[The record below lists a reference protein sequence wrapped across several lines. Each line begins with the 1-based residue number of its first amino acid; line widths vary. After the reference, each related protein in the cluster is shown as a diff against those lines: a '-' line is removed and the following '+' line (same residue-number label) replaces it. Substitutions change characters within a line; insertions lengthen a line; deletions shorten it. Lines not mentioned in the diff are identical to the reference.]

1 LSNDQVIAFRL
12 VFIVFSRTHSIF
24 DDIAQELYARLDR
37 CLRHGENKLKT
48 KLFAVSLLLLL
59 SAASVMSIMPTRAA
73 GEGFWITSYTIVNTE
88 TQQVLMEVDFATGKN
103 TSQPI
108 IGGTE
113 VTVTFTVNVFTTG
126 SGNLKLTTAMQ
137 HSKIKLDRYWEL
149 VSNDYALGS
158 DFNPNSAQTEF
169 NWVKGTFTMICYGK
183 TNTILKPT
191 PLTLVQLSSS
201 AGDILD
207 NIKPT
212 IVTAGVD
219 QFQNLYDQK
228 ETKLQSLIDAG
239 VSEGYVTLY
248 SNVLNQSKNL
258 VNKGYVNDA
267 INLLNSLPNSGE
279 PMGSALEFII
289 LPGIAIAAIVAVVF
303 AVMFL
308 RARGKNSYVQLV
320 IEDQIK
326 DLEGLTLRASKIDRT
341 IASNLDGVK
350 DRLKRL
356 VGM

>member
-1 LSNDQVIAFRL
+1 LFLL
-12 VFIVFSRTHSIF
+12 VFPPNYSFF
-24 DDIAQELYARLDR
+24 DGIAQKLYVGADR
-37 CLRHGENKLKT
+37 CLRHGENRLKT
-48 KLFAVSLLLLL
+48 KLFAVSLLLIL
-59 SAASVMSIMPTRAA
+59 SATAAMAIMPTRAQ
-73 GEGFWITSYTIVNTE
+73 GEGYWITSYTITSTE

-103 TSQPI
+103 TSIPI
-108 IGGTE
+108 VGGTE

-126 SGNLKLTTAMQ
+126 SGNLKLATNMQ

-149 VSNDYALGS
+149 VSTDYALGS
-158 DFNPNSAQTEF
+158 DFNPNSASTEF

-183 TNTILKPT
+183 TNVVTKPT
-191 PLTLVQLSSS
+191 ALLLVGLYSSTGDPLDS
-201 AGDILD
+201 
-207 NIKPT
+207 IKPIIT
-212 IVTAGVD
+212 TAGAD
-219 QFQNLYDQK
+219 QFQTLYNQK
-228 ETKLQSLIDAG
+228 EDRLQSLIDAG
-239 VSEGYVTLY
+239 VAEGYVTLY

-279 PMGSALEFII
+279 PMGSALEFIM

>member
-1 LSNDQVIAFRL
+1 
-12 VFIVFSRTHSIF
+12 
-24 DDIAQELYARLDR
+24 
-37 CLRHGENKLKT
+37 
-48 KLFAVSLLLLL
+48 
-59 SAASVMSIMPTRAA
+59 MPTRAA
-73 GEGFWITSYTIVNTE
+73 GEGYWITSYTIENTE

-103 TSQPI
+103 TTYSPI

-113 VTVTFTVNVFTTG
+113 ITVTFTVNVEATG
-126 SGNLKLTTAMQ
+126 AGNLKLTTAMQ
-137 HSKIKLDRYWEL
+137 HSKIKTDRYWEL
-149 VSNDYALGS
+149 VPSDYDPGS

-169 NWVKGTFTMICYGK
+169 NWVKGSFTMICYGK
-183 TNTILKPT
+183 TNVILKPT
-191 PLTLVQLSSS
+191 ALTLVQISSS
-201 AGDILD
+201 TGDILD
-207 NIKPT
+207 NIKPI

-228 ETKLQSLIDAG
+228 ETKLQDLINAG
-239 VSEGYVTLY
+239 VDEGYTTLY
-248 SNVLNQSKNL
+248 GNVLNQSVNL

-267 INLLNSLPNSGE
+267 IALLNSLPTSGE
-279 PMGSALEFII
+279 PMGSALGMIM

>member
-1 LSNDQVIAFRL
+1 MKA
-12 VFIVFSRTHSIF
+12 
-24 DDIAQELYARLDR
+24 
-37 CLRHGENKLKT
+37 
-48 KLFAVSLLLLL
+48 KLFAVCLLLLL
-59 SAASVMSIMPTRAA
+59 SAVPLISIMPTRAV
-73 GEGFWITSYTIVNTE
+73 GEGYWITSYKVEE
-88 TQQVLMEVDFATGKN
+88 TASGQVLMEVDFATGQN
-103 TSQPI
+103 SSYSPI
-108 IGGTE
+108 IGGSE
-113 VTVTFTVNVFTTG
+113 ITVTFTISVFTTG

-137 HSKIKLDRYWEL
+137 HSKIKTTTYWEL
-149 VSNDYALGS
+149 VSDGYLLGS

-169 NWVKGTFTMICYGK
+169 NWVKGNFTMKCYGK
-183 TNTILKPT
+183 TNVITKPT
-191 PLTLVQLSSS
+191 QLTLVQLSSS
-201 AGDILD
+201 TGDVLD

-212 IVTAGVD
+212 IVTVGVD
-219 QFQNLYDQK
+219 QWQNLYDEK
-228 ETKLQSLIDAG
+228 EDKLQSLIDAG
-239 VSEGYVTLY
+239 VASGYTQLY
-248 SNVLNQSKNL
+248 ENVLNQSRSL
-258 VNKGYVNDA
+258 VNKGYVNEA
-267 INLLNSLPNSGE
+267 IALLNSLPASGE
-279 PMGSALEFII
+279 PMGSALELIL

>member
-1 LSNDQVIAFRL
+1 
-12 VFIVFSRTHSIF
+12 
-24 DDIAQELYARLDR
+24 
-37 CLRHGENKLKT
+37 
-48 KLFAVSLLLLL
+48 
-59 SAASVMSIMPTRAA
+59 
-73 GEGFWITSYTIVNTE
+73 
-88 TQQVLMEVDFATGKN
+88 MEMDSATGTN
-103 TSQPI
+103 TTFSPI

-126 SGNLKLTTAMQ
+126 SGNLRLATNMQ

-149 VSNDYALGS
+149 NSTDYALGS
-158 DFNPNSAQTEF
+158 TFNPNAASTEF

-183 TNTILKPT
+183 TNVVLKPT
-191 PLTLVQLSSS
+191 QLMLVGLYSS
-201 AGDILD
+201 AGDLLD
-207 NIKPT
+207 NIKPI

-219 QFQNLYDQK
+219 QYQNLYAQK

-239 VSEGYVTLY
+239 VAEGYVTLY

-258 VNKGYVNDA
+258 VNQGYVTDA

-279 PMGSALEFII
+279 PMGSALEMIM

-308 RARGKNSYVQLV
+308 RARSKNSYAQLV

>member
-1 LSNDQVIAFRL
+1 MA
-12 VFIVFSRTHSIF
+12 
-24 DDIAQELYARLDR
+24 
-37 CLRHGENKLKT
+37 
-48 KLFAVSLLLLL
+48 
-59 SAASVMSIMPTRAA
+59 IMPTRAQ
-73 GEGFWITSYTIVNTE
+73 GEGFWITSYTVVNTE

-103 TSQPI
+103 TTYAPI

-126 SGNLKLTTAMQ
+126 SGNLKLSTSMQ

-149 VSNDYALGS
+149 VSGDYALGS
-158 DFNPNSAQTEF
+158 DFNPNSASTQF

-183 TNTILKPT
+183 TNVVLKPT
-191 PLTLVQLSSS
+191 PLMLVGLYSST
-201 AGDILD
+201 GDPLD
-207 NIKPT
+207 SIKPIIT
-212 IVTAGVD
+212 TAGAD
-219 QFQNLYDQK
+219 QFQNLYNQK
-228 ETKLQSLIDAG
+228 EAKLQSLIDAG
-239 VSEGYVTLY
+239 VAEGYVTLY
-248 SNVLNQSKNL
+248 SNVLNQSTNL
-258 VNKGYVNDA
+258 ANKGYVNDA
-267 INLLNSLPNSGE
+267 ISLLNSLPNSGE
-279 PMGSALEFII
+279 PIGSALELIM
-289 LPGIAIAAIVAVVF
+289 LPGIAIAAVVAVVF

-308 RARGKNSYVQLV
+308 RARGKNSYTQLV